1 MFPSLMHSF
10 SLGFHIYYLCSSL
23 APIVGFVICD
33 SRPICVLKIF
43 TLLYMI
49 NHLPHFDIDGLIAQ
63 VDGNGSIIPAFED
76 ELMEVDNFLSEPKLE
91 NMEDN
96 VLGLELGNHEKGL
109 KIEDF
114 PCPDD
119 LCQLNTGSSNVAYA
133 WVLFSNSPFFKV
145 I

>member
-1 MFPSLMHSF
+1 
-10 SLGFHIYYLCSSL
+10 
-23 APIVGFVICD
+23 
-33 SRPICVLKIF
+33 
-43 TLLYMI
+43 
-49 NHLPHFDIDGLIAQ
+49 
-63 VDGNGSIIPAFED
+63 
-76 ELMEVDNFLSEPKLE
+76 MEVDNFLSEPKLE

-145 I
+145 IWILVNILLHCLDQTCSDLDCGSDVCTPLAVHDPKSSGS